1 MCRRPVPAVIAT
13 PPSLGEAPTDPYLV
27 RPDPSVPQL
36 DTDRSRLTRP
46 PRPTRPCRPPKRR
59 GDPGTVG
66 TSLLPCLNGDGGT
79 DASRQMHGVGLT

>member
-46 PRPTRPCRPPKRR
+46 PGPPGPAALRR
-59 GDPGTVG
+59 GAGTPVPWGRAYYRASTGTVV
-66 TSLLPCLNGDGGT
+66 P
-79 DASRQMHGVGLT
+79 MHPGRCMAWV